1 MWGTVTLCCAD
12 DNPCSRTDTLWTNA
26 PMHYTHRSTM
36 EAHAMKLLAHRFG
49 ADVNASGGL
58 ALSSWWLLRTVHLN
72 IQRPSSVI
80 YMVCNFVAELLWL
93 LLLSLAN
100 NTIYGIS
107 RTEEISQTDLSLWW
121 HPITASCSHYFTN
134 VRKSR
139 LRCYVLDHTCGH
151 GTENI

>member
-1 MWGTVTLCCAD
+1 MWGTVTLSAVLMIIPVLGQIHYGQTHLCI
-12 DNPCSRTDTLWTNA
+12 TLTG
-26 PMHYTHRSTM
+26 
-36 EAHAMKLLAHRFG
+36 AHRFG

-58 ALSSWWLLRTVHLN
+58 ALSSWWLLRTVQLN